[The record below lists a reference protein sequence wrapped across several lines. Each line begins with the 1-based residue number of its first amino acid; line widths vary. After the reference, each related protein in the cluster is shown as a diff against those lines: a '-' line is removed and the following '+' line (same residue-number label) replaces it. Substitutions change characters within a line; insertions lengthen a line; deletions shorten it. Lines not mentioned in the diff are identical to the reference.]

1 MDILYL
7 VFGLIV
13 ATLIPLSL
21 LGLGIF
27 LAKKDSE
34 NNIIKNDSKLKK
46 LKYEFENEDND
57 GWSKLHYKSLYKKR
71 IKQLKDSINIF
82 I

>member
-1 MDILYL
+1 MSILYL

-27 LAKKDSE
+27 LAKKDNE
-34 NNIIKNDSKLKK
+34 NNLIKYDGKLKK
-46 LKYEFENEDND
+46 LKYEIENEDND
-57 GWSKLHYKSLYKKR
+57 GWSKLHYKALYKKR
-71 IKQLKDSINIF
+71 IKQLKNSIN
-82 I
+82 